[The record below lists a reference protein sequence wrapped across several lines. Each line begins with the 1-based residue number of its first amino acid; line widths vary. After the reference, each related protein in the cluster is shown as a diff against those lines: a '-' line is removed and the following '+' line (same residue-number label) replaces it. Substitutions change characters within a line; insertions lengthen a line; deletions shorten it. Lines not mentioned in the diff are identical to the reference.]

1 METSFQYLSQKKE
14 FLPVASLPVAMGNIN
29 VVNLTQN
36 CLFSDK
42 FLL

>member
-1 METSFQYLSQKKE
+1 
-14 FLPVASLPVAMGNIN
+14 LPVAMGNIN